1 MHTTIKIVL
10 IGVVIQLAVFT
21 SSLIAAQ
28 DQGTVLITGAN
39 RGLGLEFARQFKARG
54 YDVIGTARKPEE
66 AQELHKLGARVEQL
80 DVADDGSAR
89 ALSQRLA
96 GQPIDILINNAGI
109 IGSSSNSINDLNFNK
124 MVNTYQINAL
134 GPMRVTQAL
143 YENLR
148 HGKGRKV
155 VNITSMMGSVSMSF
169 GGAYDYRASKAAL
182 NMLTNTL
189 AKELGKDGF
198 ICVVFHPGWVQT
210 DMGGSSAP
218 VTPGESI
225 GGMIKVIDGLN
236 KESNG
241 KFFDYTGKELP
252 W

>member
-1 MHTTIKIVL
+1 MHTAVKTAL
-10 IGVVIQLAVFT
+10 IGTLLCLAT
-21 SSLIAAQ
+21 LPGPLTAAQ
-28 DQGTVLITGAN
+28 DQQTVLITGAN

-54 YDVIGTARKPEE
+54 YHVVGTARKPEE
-66 AQELHKLGARVEQL
+66 AQALSKLGAQVEQL
-80 DVADDGSAR
+80 DVADDASAR
-89 ALSQRLA
+89 ALAGKLK

-109 IGSSSNSINDLNFNK
+109 IGSKSNSISDLDFNK
-124 MVNTYQINAL
+124 MVYTYQVDAL

-143 YENLR
+143 YENLKQ
-148 HGKGRKV
+148 GKGRKV
-155 VNITSMMGSVSMSF
+155 INITSMMGSIAMNF

-210 DMGGSSAP
+210 DMGGGSAP
-218 VTPGESI
+218 VTPEQSI
-225 GGMIKVIDGLN
+225 AAMIKVIDGL
-236 KESNG
+236 KRESNG